1 MTTPTKLATIQR
13 NVRRSLGVQSDPQ
26 RMMGLNLKQPMPFGP
41 LFIHLHHICG
51 NAYEVTYSMQGVD
64 TDPELD
70 KLLEPI
76 FRCIT
81 EGLQAIRQQWDA
93 IP

>member
-1 MTTPTKLATIQR
+1 MSAPTNLATIQR
-13 NVRRSLGVQSDPQ
+13 NVRASFGFIADPQ
-26 RMMGLNLKQPMPFGP
+26 RMMCLNLKQPMPFGP

-51 NAYEVTYSMQGVD
+51 RGYEVTYSMQGVD

-76 FRCIT
+76 FRTIT
-81 EGLQAIRQQWDA
+81 EGLQTIRNDWDGV
-93 IP
+93 